1 MTRKPIFWLIFLLL
15 SIGGILFAV
24 RYFGQAFPLV
34 NLDLRMNRQQ
44 AMDKAR
50 QLAKENGWG
59 TPQFRQAASFQLDS
73 TTQHYVELEAG
84 GNDAFRQ
91 ML

>member
-1 MTRKPIFWLIFLLL
+1 LFQVAKRIQFVRNKILTRKPIFWLIFLLL

-50 QLAKENGWG
+50 QLAKENGW
-59 TPQFRQAASFQLDS
+59 
-73 TTQHYVELEAG
+73 
-84 GNDAFRQ
+84 
-91 ML
+91 

>member
-59 TPQFRQAASFQLDS
+59 TSNFQQAASFQLDS
-73 TTQHYVELEAG
+73 TTQL
-84 GNDAFRQ
+84 
-91 ML
+91 